1 MIRKRLVLASYPLG
15 YLGLALFLRWVVWLH
30 YNSGIDNNLTK
41 ILLVLGS
48 LVLLMLVSFG
58 IGSSYFE
65 IMFESF
71 PKEVQ
76 RKCKVFFSY
85 LDRVSLILFVGF
97 GTSILFGET
106 VYVQLTKIL
115 LYFALGFY
123 ISSSA
128 VILLFTHRK

>member
-85 LDRVSLILFVGF
+85 LDRVSLILFVCWIWHIYSF
-97 GTSILFGET
+97 RRDCLRSTNKDFAIFRSRFLYQLKRSHFV
-106 VYVQLTKIL
+106 VY
-115 LYFALGFY
+115 A
-123 ISSSA
+123 
-128 VILLFTHRK
+128 